1 MIRQKVAMV
10 QEKIRLACVRAQR
23 QPREITLIA
32 VTKGRSIEEVQEV
45 TQAGVTDI
53 GENKIQE
60 ARQHYAQCHHLMRLR
75 WHMIG
80 HLQTNKVDDCVKMF
94 DLIHSVDSV
103 HLASEIDKEASK
115 IQKIQE
121 VLIQVNISAEE
132 TKYGFAPQAVGEA
145 LKEIEM
151 LKNVSVNGL
160 MAIAPMV
167 DTPQKVRPYFRDL
180 RQLRDSLSQK
190 SVHKLSILSMGM
202 SGDFESAILEGATM
216 VRLGRAIFEG

>member
-1 MIRQKVAMV
+1 MV

-202 SGDFESAILEGATM
+202 SGDFEAAILEGATM